1 MRKLLNLLRALVA
14 VVRDEREGVP
24 VAWAAAWLILAI
36 VVGIIVQLLA
46 ARQSRGPVG
55 SQGPAGPPFCAGV

>member
-24 VAWAAAWLILAI
+24 VVWAAAWLILAI
-36 VVGIIVQLLA
+36 VVGIIAQLL
-46 ARQSRGPVG
+46 SR
-55 SQGPAGPPFCAGV
+55 

>member
-36 VVGIIVQLLA
+36 VVGIIVQLL
-46 ARQSRGPVG
+46 SR
-55 SQGPAGPPFCAGV
+55 

>member
-24 VAWAAAWLILAI
+24 V
-36 VVGIIVQLLA
+36 
-46 ARQSRGPVG
+46 G
-55 SQGPAGPPFCAGV
+55 SKGPAGPLFCCRLPNLDRQFKSRFVSSTFLGTQVGTFAARLA